1 LRHTPAQFQIQG
13 SSDPTKQPLVGYL
26 SDGGSDD
33 GYGAIRATHQ
43 NIKNTPLAL
52 NPAGGPVLIGSK
64 TNIGNPLAVGQGLG
78 SALADGWATYSSRRW
93 KTNIQT
99 LNGALDKVE
108 KLRGVSNDL
117 KPSGKHEVGVIAEEV
132 GAVVPEIVQW
142 EKNRKDAAGVDYSRL
157 TALLIEAVKEQQ
169 KQIQQ
174 EHAEI
179 TKTRLELRRA
189 QALLRTEAV
198 AVKQLKAEIGISHS
212 TSEVVNTSALDVQT
226 VAEQRVTR

>member
-1 LRHTPAQFQIQG
+1 
-13 SSDPTKQPLVGYL
+13 
-26 SDGGSDD
+26 
-33 GYGAIRATHQ
+33 
-43 NIKNTPLAL
+43 
-52 NPAGGPVLIGSK
+52 
-64 TNIGNPLAVGQGLG
+64 
-78 SALADGWATYSSRRW
+78 
-93 KTNIQT
+93 
-99 LNGALDKVE
+99 
-108 KLRGVSNDL
+108 
-117 KPSGKHEVGVIAEEV
+117 V